1 MSQVDA
7 GAPAELLT
15 QHTVQCPKIAN
26 LCHQIVSLIIAIMAL
41 LFNIS
46 TIRVIRHIGISKSMR
61 TIITALMTVEI
72 AFTLLSLP
80 MPLFEAGLFNR
91 FQEQVPLII
100 KLRTKFYV

>member
-1 MSQVDA
+1 MAFALRDITFV
-7 GAPAELLT
+7 L
-15 QHTVQCPKIAN
+15 K
-26 LCHQIVSLIIAIMAL
+26 IVSLIIAIMAL

-91 FQEQVPLII
+91 FQEDVWQVPLIF

>member
-1 MSQVDA
+1 MAFALRDITFV
-7 GAPAELLT
+7 L
-15 QHTVQCPKIAN
+15 K
-26 LCHQIVSLIIAIMAL
+26 IVSLIIAIMAL

-91 FQEQVPLII
+91 FQEDVWQVPLII

>member
-1 MSQVDA
+1 MAFALRDITFV
-7 GAPAELLT
+7 L
-15 QHTVQCPKIAN
+15 K
-26 LCHQIVSLIIAIMAL
+26 IVSLIIAIMAL

-61 TIITALMTVEI
+61 TIITALMAVEI

-91 FQEQVPLII
+91 FQEDVWQVPLII